1 VIGFGSPRP
10 ESVEDFTPQLS
21 TLDGYPQPQSKIFK
35 IVFIQGN
42 DIFRSTMV
50 LMMLEV
56 SKNSSMPTL
65 MAKIHPVGSGPNASD
80 EFQAL
85 NGFFPLK
92 KRSET
97 SHMA

>member
-21 TLDGYPQPQSKIFK
+21 TLNGYPQPQLKIFK

-56 SKNSSMPTL
+56 
-65 MAKIHPVGSGPNASD
+65 
-80 EFQAL
+80 
-85 NGFFPLK
+85 
-92 KRSET
+92 
-97 SHMA
+97 